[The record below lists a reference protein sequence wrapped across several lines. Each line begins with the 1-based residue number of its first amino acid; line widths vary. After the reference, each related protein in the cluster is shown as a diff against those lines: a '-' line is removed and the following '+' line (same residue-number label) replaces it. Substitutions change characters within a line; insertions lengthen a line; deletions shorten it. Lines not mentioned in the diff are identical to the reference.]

1 MRGPLAIPGMANL
14 NHLCKHVGVESMP
27 VAAAA
32 GGRDD
37 AERVASMWEQGQ
49 GKGTR
54 GVASLCTVVAAA
66 RAGCKHV
73 GGGSVPVAAT
83 ARGRDDA
90 ERDASM

>member
-1 MRGPLAIPGMANL
+1 
-14 NHLCKHVGVESMP
+14 MP

-54 GVASLCTVVAAA
+54 GVASLCTVVVVVAAA

-73 GGGSVPVAAT
+73 PVGGGSVSVAAT